1 MKVLVTGGAGFIGS
15 HTVVELLAAG
25 HDACIVD
32 NFCNARR
39 EVVQSIHAVS
49 GAAVPVHDVDVRD
62 REALAQVFERESPD
76 AVIHFAALKAVG
88 ESWSQAREYY
98 DNNVGGL
105 NSVLDCMARAGVR
118 DIVFSSSA
126 TVYGDANPSPI
137 DESGAIAPSNPYA
150 RTKAICES
158 VLSDVQA
165 AGGIRAAVLRYFNPV
180 GAHPGGQLGEEP
192 AGVPNNLMP
201 YICRV
206 ASGRLPGL
214 RVFGDDYATPDGT
227 GVRDYVHVVDLAI
240 AHERALAALADG
252 GFVVNVGTG
261 RGYSVLEMVAAFA
274 RASGRE
280 IPYRIEERRP
290 GDVAVCFADTSLAA
304 SRLGWRAERDLDAM
318 CRDAWRWEQTLGRT
332 A

>member
-25 HDACIVD
+25 HSACIID

-39 EVVQSIHAVS
+39 EAVEAIRAVA
-49 GAAVPVHDVDVRD
+49 GAPVPVHDVDVRD
-62 REALAQVFERESPD
+62 RERLALVFESERPD

-88 ESWSQAREYY
+88 ESWSQARDYH

-105 NSVLDCMARAGVR
+105 LSVLDCMAGAGVR
-118 DIVFSSSA
+118 DLVFSSSA

-137 DESGAIAPSNPYA
+137 DESGALAPSNPYG
-150 RTKAICES
+150 RTKAICETI
-158 VLSDVQA
+158 LADVQA

-180 GAHPGGQLGEEP
+180 GAHPAGQLGEEP

-206 ASGRLPGL
+206 ASGRLPYL
-214 RVFGDDYATPDGT
+214 RVFGDDYPTPDGT
-227 GVRDYVHVVDLAI
+227 GVRDYLHVVDLAI
-240 AHERALAALADG
+240 AHERALVALADG

-274 RASGRE
+274 QASGRE
-280 IPYRIEERRP
+280 IPYRVEQRRP
-290 GDVAVCFADTSLAA
+290 GDIAVCFADTSLAA
-304 SRLGWRAERDLDAM
+304 TRLGWRAERDLGAM

-332 A
+332 S